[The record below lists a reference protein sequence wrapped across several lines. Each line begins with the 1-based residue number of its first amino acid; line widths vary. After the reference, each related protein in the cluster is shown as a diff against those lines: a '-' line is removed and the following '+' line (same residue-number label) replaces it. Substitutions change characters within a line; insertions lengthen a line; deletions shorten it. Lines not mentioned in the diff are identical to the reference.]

1 MKSSSRRYLQFLF
14 ALLASCAASSP
25 ALAVNDPECV
35 RLGILS
41 TVGNST
47 STQSFAETVKV
58 LENVWQRRIELS
70 YYDLDS
76 LPQAVRDKKLDYFI
90 SNPGIFSHM
99 QLLGQARHLATL
111 KIAQADDPNF
121 SLGGV
126 FFVRSDD
133 EQIRTFEDMRGKS
146 ALAVAPNAFGG
157 LAVHLGE
164 IRARGYDPE
173 HFFASIS
180 YTGYPMQSVLGQGA
194 ACQG

>member
-25 ALAVNDPECV
+25 ALAVNDTECV

-76 LPQAVRDKKLDYFI
+76 LPQAVRDKKLD
-90 SNPGIFSHM
+90 
-99 QLLGQARHLATL
+99 LGWGAKSGLV
-111 KIAQADDPNF
+111 KP
-121 SLGGV
+121 
-126 FFVRSDD
+126 VR
-133 EQIRTFEDMRGKS
+133 
-146 ALAVAPNAFGG
+146 
-157 LAVHLGE
+157 
-164 IRARGYDPE
+164 
-173 HFFASIS
+173 
-180 YTGYPMQSVLGQGA
+180 
-194 ACQG
+194 